1 MKSDETELHD
11 QLTAVFREVFADD
24 GLNLRDEMTSQDIV
38 GWDSVTHINLMF
50 GLEQAFGIRFRGN
63 ELAEL
68 RNIGEV
74 KRVIAA
80 RITA

>member
-1 MKSDETELHD
+1 MKIDETELHD

-24 GLNLRDEMTSQDIV
+24 GLNLRDGMTSQDIV
-38 GWDSVTHINLMF
+38 GWDSVTYINLMF

-74 KRVIAA
+74 KRVITA
-80 RITA
+80 RISA

>member
-1 MKSDETELHD
+1 MKIDETELHD
-11 QLTAVFREVFADD
+11 RLTAVFQEVFADD

-80 RITA
+80 RISA

>member
-1 MKSDETELHD
+1 MKSGETELHD

-80 RITA
+80 RISA

>member
-1 MKSDETELHD
+1 MKIDETELHD
-11 QLTAVFREVFADD
+11 RLTAVFREVFADD

-38 GWDSVTHINLMF
+38 GWDSVTYINLMF

-74 KRVIAA
+74 KRVITA
-80 RITA
+80 RISA

>member
-1 MKSDETELHD
+1 MKIDETELHD
-11 QLTAVFREVFADD
+11 RLTAVFREVFADD

-74 KRVIAA
+74 KRVITA
-80 RITA
+80 RISA